1 MQEDEHRSWQCRF
14 IGRVCELPVRANA
27 SVDQSANYQYRQNGR
42 MSDLSEPS
50 IPGRVYRFCQV
61 IRNERSRSQGWR
73 RLCEFLSTNMIG
85 FRSYSFFFFSFS
97 RWSILFQSSSR
108 QHTTARVWLLSS
120 AKLLEST
127 NYVRYQNNEIFAR
140 DYFSWLQFIF
150 SPPSHPIKTFERA
163 C

>member
-50 IPGRVYRFCQV
+50 IPGRVYRFRQV

-85 FRSYSFFFFSFS
+85 FRSYSFVFFLFPGGVSYSRAVQDNIQRQGFDYCHQRNCLNQRITWDIRTMRYLLGTIFPGFS
-97 RWSILFQSSSR
+97 
-108 QHTTARVWLLSS
+108 LSS
-120 AKLLEST
+120 PL
-127 NYVRYQNNEIFAR
+127 
-140 DYFSWLQFIF
+140 
-150 SPPSHPIKTFERA
+150 PPTP
-163 C
+163 